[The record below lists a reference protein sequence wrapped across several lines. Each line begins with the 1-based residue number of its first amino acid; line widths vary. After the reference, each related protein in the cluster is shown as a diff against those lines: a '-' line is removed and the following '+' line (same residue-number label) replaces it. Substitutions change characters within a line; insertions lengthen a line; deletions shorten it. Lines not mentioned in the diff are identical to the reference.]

1 MAADVRLVQ
10 VRAVFGSGF
19 PAGRAGTC
27 FRQQQ
32 LLACRAN
39 AHVTDV
45 RAGQTA
51 TVHDPVAR
59 HSRPASLHKQGANT
73 INERYK
79 LADHRRCSSAKSMPL
94 GSRDLNARAD
104 PIRVARS
111 NREAFDQPM
120 NTSLAQE
127 IVRILQR
134 QIFGDIFAAGQ
145 ACFLLRLRECCCPRF
160 FQFTHVCFCLC
171 DGIMS
176 LNRPP
181 QTNAHLMPKPFKMT
195 PSKRAWKRF
204 LTASR
209 YVLIAFVAGGLFLL
223 IHANPSAQS
232 KQVQSP
238 KSHFNDVAGVI
249 DEQTRTRLDGVL
261 ERFKE
266 KSKIGLYV
274 AVVDTTDGT
283 AVSEYSHRLAREW
296 NVGAKTSRG
305 KSLLLV
311 ISAASKTSFTQY
323 SRAVQ
328 TELPDGILGEMT
340 YRMSGPLT
348 EGRFAEAVE
357 TGIYVFVNA
366 VAQKIGFNAADLEKP
381 VLTAEGSTKVNA
393 AESVLITAESQKS
406 RPRVVSEGGK
416 VAEPVATP
424 PEPGPSESPTP
435 APTPSESPTA
445 EPSPVESPSP
455 ETTPTETP
463 KPAVIEELPEP
474 PTRNTEAPKPATPKS
489 TRKTPEKAAPA
500 PKRLTPEQQAE
511 LDADESEEVELTL
524 TLPLAKRAVALKKF
538 LDTHADSKSRA
549 RATELLIS
557 THAGL
562 GDQALKA
569 GDSAGGIQQLQQA
582 IDEADSTVT
591 DDLFTGVIAQIPM
604 NLYVRGEHAA
614 AFQAAQNIEAK
625 YGQDAKRLVNLAGFY
640 LNVERG
646 SDVIRL
652 GETAV
657 KLAPEFAE
665 AHRILALGYHISLRL
680 DEATA
685 EYKRALDLDPASKV
699 SRVSLAD
706 LYRASGKTEE
716 ALALYNEQLAAD
728 PKDRAA
734 RAGKVVSL
742 FELDRAD
749 EAKRELEAALAEEP
763 RNLPLL
769 TGAAYWL
776 TAHNNHEKAVDLAL
790 QATTIESRYTWAQIA
805 LARALIGMNRP
816 LEAERAMRF
825 ARKYGKFPTLTYEL
839 ASVLS
844 SMGLYEEATE
854 VLRESFSIKDD
865 QIETHLAGH
874 LPASDTGFL
883 ELLAPERR
891 ASIYQKT
898 AADTQV
904 NAKTLKAL
912 MAFNAAISAETID
925 ETAAVATARE
935 FASGTDGMRA
945 FRQLYAASRLLRRNI
960 ALPTVLELAD
970 EARKATDDALKVPT
984 ATMAVQADEFTAL
997 RARAIAA
1004 GNVPDVAEAPADVLA
1019 KILKGRIEDL
1029 TGWALLDQGKHEEA
1043 IAHLKEA
1050 AQTLPA
1056 GTPSWRTAL
1065 WHLGAA
1071 LEQTDQ
1077 KQEALDYYIK
1087 SFNAGDP
1094 DPVRRSVIE
1103 QLYKKIN
1110 GSLDGIEQR
1119 ISGVG
1124 PVATSTEPPAATP
1137 PPTPEVTASP
1147 TPVPETSPS
1156 PEPSSTQPMSE
1167 EEALRIAATRK
1178 RSNVRITGRVLD
1190 ANRVGIAN
1198 TTLVMISP
1206 TGMVLT
1212 STTDND
1218 GNYSFM
1224 IAAPSQKTYRII
1236 PSKDGFTF
1244 TPVDKTFAGLLE
1256 DQREIDFIAT
1266 KQ

>member
-1 MAADVRLVQ
+1 
-10 VRAVFGSGF
+10 
-19 PAGRAGTC
+19 
-27 FRQQQ
+27 
-32 LLACRAN
+32 
-39 AHVTDV
+39 
-45 RAGQTA
+45 
-51 TVHDPVAR
+51 
-59 HSRPASLHKQGANT
+59 
-73 INERYK
+73 
-79 LADHRRCSSAKSMPL
+79 
-94 GSRDLNARAD
+94 
-104 PIRVARS
+104 
-111 NREAFDQPM
+111 
-120 NTSLAQE
+120 
-127 IVRILQR
+127 
-134 QIFGDIFAAGQ
+134 
-145 ACFLLRLRECCCPRF
+145 
-160 FQFTHVCFCLC
+160 
-171 DGIMS
+171 
-176 LNRPP
+176 
-181 QTNAHLMPKPFKMT
+181 MT
-195 PSKRAWKRF
+195 PSKRASKQL

-209 YVLIAFVAGGLFLL
+209 YALIALIAAGLFLL
-223 IHANPSAQS
+223 IHANPAAQS
-232 KQVQSP
+232 NQTQAP
-238 KSHFNDVAGVI
+238 KSHFNDLAGVI
-249 DEQTRTRLDGVL
+249 DAQTRTRLDGVL

-266 KSKIGLYV
+266 KSKIDLYV
-274 AVVDTTDGT
+274 AVVDTTDDI
-283 AVSEYSHRLAREW
+283 AVSEYSQRLAREW

-311 ISAASKTSFTQY
+311 ISAASKSSFTQY
-323 SRAVQ
+323 TRGVQ
-328 TELPDGILGEMT
+328 AELPDGILGEMT
-340 YRMSGPLT
+340 YRMSGALS

-366 VAQKIGFNAADLEKP
+366 VAQKVGFNAADLEKP
-381 VLTAEGSTKVNA
+381 VLTAEGTTQVNPSA
-393 AESVLITAESQKS
+393 AQPVLISGTDSQRS
-406 RPRVVSEGGK
+406 RPRVVSEAVK
-416 VAEPVATP
+416 VAEPGATP
-424 PEPGPSESPTP
+424 PEPGPTETPTPAASPSESPTP
-435 APTPSESPTA
+435 SPSPSESPTPEA
-445 EPSPVESPSP
+445 SPVESPAP

-463 KPAVIEELPEP
+463 KPAVLNELPEP
-474 PTRNTEAPKPATPKS
+474 AARNTEAPKPVTPKT
-489 TRKTPEKAAPA
+489 TRKTPPKATPA

-524 TLPLAKRAVALKKF
+524 TLPLAKRAVALKEF
-538 LDTHADSKSRA
+538 LDTHPNSKSRA

-569 GDSAGGIQQLQQA
+569 GDSAGGIQQLLQA
-582 IDEADSTVT
+582 IDETDLTVT

-625 YGQDAKRLVNLAGFY
+625 YGQDAKRLLNLSGFY

-646 SDVIRL
+646 TDVIRL
-652 GETAV
+652 GEAAV
-657 KLAPEFAE
+657 KLAPEMAE

-680 DEATA
+680 EEAAA
-685 EYKRALDLDPASKV
+685 EYKRTLELDPASKV
-699 SRVSLAD
+699 SRGSLAD
-706 LYRASGKTEE
+706 LYRSSGKTEE
-716 ALALYNEQLAAD
+716 ALALYNEQLTAD

-734 RAGKVVSL
+734 RAGKVISL
-742 FELDRAD
+742 FELNRAD
-749 EAKRELEAALAEEP
+749 EANRELEAALAEEP

-769 TGAAYWL
+769 AGTAYWL
-776 TAHNNHEKAVDLAL
+776 TANNNHEKAMDLAL
-790 QATTIESRYTWAQIA
+790 KATAIESRYTWAQIA
-805 LARALIGMNRP
+805 LARALVGLNRP
-816 LEAERAMRF
+816 LEAERAIRF
-825 ARKYGKFPTLTYEL
+825 GRQYGKFPTMTYEL

-844 SMGLYEEATE
+844 SMGLYEEAAE

-865 QIETHLAGH
+865 QIQTYLAGH
-874 LPASDTGFL
+874 LAASDAGFL

-898 AADTQV
+898 AADTPA

-912 MAFNAAISAETID
+912 MSFNAAISAEKVD
-925 ETAAVATARE
+925 ESAAIATARE
-935 FASGTDGMRA
+935 FASGTDTMRA
-945 FRQLYAASRLLRRNI
+945 FRQLYAASRLLRRNV
-960 ALPTVLELAD
+960 AMPTVLELAS
-970 EARKATDDALKVPT
+970 EARKATDEALKIPT

-1019 KILKGRIEDL
+1019 KILNGRIEDL
-1029 TGWALLDQGKHEEA
+1029 IGWALLDQGKHEEA
-1043 IAHLKEA
+1043 IAHLKQA

-1094 DPVRRSVIE
+1094 DPIRRSVIE

-1119 ISGVG
+1119 ISGIG
-1124 PVATSTEPPAATP
+1124 PIATSTEPPAAA
-1137 PPTPEVTASP
+1137 PTPTAEATASP
-1147 TPVPETSPS
+1147 TPS
-1156 PEPSSTQPMSE
+1156 PEISTPPLPALSQPMSE
-1167 EEALRIAATRK
+1167 EEALRIASTRT
-1178 RSNVRITGRVLD
+1178 RSTVKITGRVLD
-1190 ANRVGIAN
+1190 VSRVGIAN
-1198 TTLVMISP
+1198 ATLVMISP

-1212 STTDND
+1212 ATTDND
-1218 GNYSFM
+1218 GNYSFT